1 MVKKEDL
8 IHHEREMSAG
18 PMPHE
23 IREKG
28 VLILHAK
35 VVKEDL
41 ILHAKVAKE
50 DLTLHAKVEREDLI
64 LHVKVVKEDLT
75 PHAKVVREDLILQ
88 EKAGRED
95 LILHEKG
102 EDPVLDKGPRVH
114 APHFKGQVLVRVQ
127 TFLLR

>member
-88 EKAGRED
+88 EK
-95 LILHEKG
+95 G